1 MPDLEGNPMINE
13 RVLWVTGGGS
23 GVGRAV
29 AQSAAAAGWVVAV
42 SGRRDDSLRDT
53 VGLIEKSG
61 GSAIAL
67 PLDVHDSPAITAA
80 RDAILE
86 RYGRIDALVL
96 GAGQNSPE
104 RQWGDQDMQVFEDI
118 VRTNLLSTA
127 FMVDAALPELRQHQ
141 GVVVVISSFAGWQFQ
156 PRAGVAYSA
165 SKSALSSITRTLNE
179 QEAPSGVRACHLCPG
194 DIDTDFLNQRPT
206 VPDAAA
212 RAVMLTPVDVAASVQ
227 FVLDVPSHVRVDE
240 LVISP
245 ISQR

>member
-1 MPDLEGNPMINE
+1 MIDE

-29 AQSAAAAGWVVAV
+29 AQSAAAAGWIVAV
-42 SGRRDDSLRDT
+42 SGRREESLRHT
-53 VGLIEKSG
+53 VELIEESG

-67 PLDVHDSPAITAA
+67 PLDVQDSAGTAAA
-80 RDAILE
+80 RDAIVE

-104 RQWGDQDMQVFEDI
+104 RQWADQDMRVFEDI
-118 VRTNLLSTA
+118 VRTNLLSA
-127 FMVDAALPELRQHQ
+127 ARMIDAALPQLRQHQ
-141 GVVVVISSFAGWQFQ
+141 GVVVVISSFSGWQFQ
-156 PRAGVAYSA
+156 PKAGVAYSA
-165 SKSALSSITRTLNE
+165 SKSALASITRTLNE
-179 QEAPSGVRACHLCPG
+179 QEASSGVRACHLCPG
-194 DIDTDFLNQRPT
+194 DIATDFLNQRPI
-206 VPDAAA
+206 VPDEAA
-212 RAVMLTPVDVAASVQ
+212 RSVMLTAADVAASVQ